1 MMTHIS
7 KIKAKVSVYARKK
20 TSNIFD
26 GSYKSIYTGNG
37 LDFENLREY
46 IPGDNIRD
54 IDWKASARN
63 RNLLIKQYIAEK
75 KHNVLLVFD
84 TGRNFTADTNAGENK
99 KQIALYAG
107 GTLAYLA
114 AQNRDNVGAVYN
126 RNGMIQHFPLRVG
139 MNHLEHIMTSYCK
152 EDFTNYDGDINKTL
166 EYIIKNIPKRMI
178 IFIVTDA
185 GGIYNIPENTLKK
198 LSVQHDLLF
207 VNIGDATLTGKQSF
221 DVKKASYVSDY
232 ISGNSK
238 LKKLELQL
246 RKKIADENTRKLL
259 KNQIVTIEI
268 NSENEIVDKSM
279 ELLERHKY
287 GSLNR
292 SYNR

>member
-1 MMTHIS
+1 MMNHII
-7 KIKAKVSVYARKK
+7 KIQAKVSIYARKK

-63 RNLLIKQYIAEK
+63 KNLLIKQYIAEK

-84 TGRNFTADTNAGENK
+84 SGLNFLADTDAGENK
-99 KQIALYAG
+99 KQLALYTG

-126 RNGMIQHFPLRVG
+126 RNGMIQFFPLRMG
-139 MNHLEHIMTSYCK
+139 LSNLERLLTAYDK
-152 EDFTNYDGDINKTL
+152 EDFSGYKSDINKSL
-166 EYIIKNIPKRMI
+166 EYIIKNMSKKMI
-178 IFIVTDA
+178 IFVITDN
-185 GGIYNIPENTLKK
+185 GGIHSISESTLKK
-198 LSVQHDLLF
+198 LGVRHDLLF
-207 VNIGDATLTGKQSF
+207 VNISDATITGAPAF
-221 DVKKASYVSDY
+221 DVNKSTY
-232 ISGNSK
+232 ISEYLSHN
-238 LKKLELQL
+238 KKLIALEEKTRQ
-246 RKKIADENTRKLL
+246 KIAWENSHKLL
-259 KNQIVTIEI
+259 KNQIVSVQIDRE
-268 NSENEIVDKSM
+268 EDIVEKSM

-287 GSLNR
+287 ASNNR
-292 SYNR
+292 

>member
-1 MMTHIS
+1 MMNHII
-7 KIKAKVSVYARKK
+7 KIQAKVSVYAKKK

-63 RNLLIKQYIAEK
+63 KNLLIKQYIAEK

-84 TGRNFTADTNAGENK
+84 SGLNFLADTAAGESK
-99 KQIALYAG
+99 KQLALYTG

-126 RNGMIQHFPLRVG
+126 RNGMIQFFPLRMG
-139 MNHLEHIMTSYCK
+139 LNNLERLLTSYDK
-152 EDFTNYDGDINKTL
+152 EEFSGYKSDINKSL
-166 EYIIKNIPKRMI
+166 EYIIKNMSKKMI
-178 IFIVTDA
+178 IFVITDN
-185 GGIYNIPENTLKK
+185 GGIHSISESTLKK
-198 LSVQHDLLF
+198 LGVRHDLLF
-207 VNIGDATLTGKQSF
+207 VNISDTTVTGAPAF
-221 DVKKASYVSDY
+221 DVNKSTY
-232 ISGNSK
+232 ISEYLSHN
-238 LKKLELQL
+238 KKLIALEEKTRQ
-246 RKKIADENTRKLL
+246 KIAWENSHKLL
-259 KNQIVTIEI
+259 KNQIVSVQID
-268 NSENEIVDKSM
+268 SEKDIVEKSM

-287 GSLNR
+287 ASNNR
-292 SYNR
+292 